1 MYAPVNDIQIY
12 YEDHGGGGDVP
23 LLLLHGGGSTIHTT
37 FARIMPMLARTRR
50 VIAFDQQG
58 HGRTADAGLPFTFER
73 SADDAVELLRYLKI
87 ERADFLGFS
96 NGGTI
101 AMQIAIRHPEAVRKL
116 IIASA
121 NATRDGL
128 FEGFFE
134 MMQTAKLDDMPASL
148 QQAYLESAP
157 RPDLQRFFEKGR
169 RRMIQFKDIPETDLR
184 SIEAPAL
191 IVAGDR
197 DVTRPEHAVELS
209 RLLPNARLAILPGG
223 HGTYLGAVD
232 APASGT
238 PPEITAAIFEDFLNA
253 D

>member
-1 MYAPVNDIQIY
+1 
-12 YEDHGGGGDVP
+12 
-23 LLLLHGGGSTIHTT
+23 
-37 FARIMPMLARTRR
+37 
-50 VIAFDQQG
+50 
-58 HGRTADAGLPFTFER
+58 
-73 SADDAVELLRYLKI
+73 
-87 ERADFLGFS
+87 
-96 NGGTI
+96 
-101 AMQIAIRHPEAVRKL
+101 
-116 IIASA
+116 
-121 NATRDGL
+121 
-128 FEGFFE
+128 
-134 MMQTAKLDDMPASL
+134 MPASL

-169 RRMIQFKDIPETDLR
+169 RRMIEFKDIPETDLR

-209 RLLPNARLAILPGG
+209 RMLPNARLAILPGG